1 MSETDALTLKFRCP
15 RELDGLIPPPVPAPM
30 GIPDWVKAMP
40 ATAFSQLNQADEQT
54 VKRCPPFIDAMTAGF
69 LIPLVCDLKVEDGG
83 ISWDN
88 ELPPGGAID
97 FPRSPVSFHDVSQVT
112 GSPLFEADRF
122 LLKFHNLW
130 TIEAPE
136 GWSLL
141 FTHPLNRFDLPF
153 TTVTGLVDSDR
164 FHDSFVHFPAHWHD
178 MSFRGVL
185 PRGTP
190 VAQCIPVKRQDWAM
204 QTAPFTDEDVAE
216 IHSVRD
222 ALKREQ
228 GLYRKQFRA

>member
-40 ATAFSQLNQADEQT
+40 ATAFSQLNQAEEQT

-190 VAQCIPVKRQDWAM
+190 VAQCVPVKRQDWAM

>member
-54 VKRCPPFIDAMTAGF
+54 VKRCPPFIDAMAAGF

>member
-15 RELDGLIPPPVPAPM
+15 RELEGLIPQPVPAPM
-30 GIPDWVKAMP
+30 GIPDWVKTMP
-40 ATAFSQLNQADEQT
+40 ATAFSQLNQAEEQT

-130 TIEAPE
+130 TIEAPK

-178 MSFRGVL
+178 TAFRGVL
-185 PRGTP
+185 PKGTP
-190 VAQCIPVKRQDWAM
+190 VAQCIPVKRQPWTL
-204 QTAPFTDEDVAE
+204 QTSAFTDEDVQE

-228 GLYRKQFRA
+228 GMYRKQFRA